1 MEVNSVHVH
10 LVAHSQE
17 IPVDLL
23 ALGHH
28 QSMEVAVQ
36 LTIDPFNRHNDTVS
50 LVHTHTHTQNHRHAD
65 TSVAADN
72 NKRKVS

>member
-23 ALGHH
+23 ALGHL

-36 LTIDPFNRHNDTVS
+36 LTIDPFNRHNETVT
-50 LVHTHTHTQNHRHAD
+50 LVDAHIHRITD
-65 TSVAADN
+65 MQTEVWQQTTT
-72 NKRKVS
+72 KEK